1 MHTPVASQPAT
12 EDYSLIYMA
21 PEYVKDMN
29 CDTLHSLSTK
39 GDVFAFAKV
48 GSGAGA
54 LSQVE
59 SKLAGRLHAGWNMHF
74 CRVSDSMQFF
84 CVLVLTLVLAA

>member
-1 MHTPVASQPAT
+1 MYTSVALQPAT

-48 GSGAGA
+48 GAPA
-54 LSQVE
+54 LSQVQSE
-59 SKLAGRLHAGWNMHF
+59 LGGRLHTVWKMHN
-74 CRVSDSMQFF
+74 CRVSDSCSMLIFS
-84 CVLVLTLVLAA
+84 V